1 MMEVI
6 YKFICNNC
14 NKEEDYIMSV
24 EEYENFDTNNEFC
37 KHCKL
42 KGTLNR
48 NYANTKISVIYKTT
62 GFHATDSLVDN
73 KQMNQVMKTD

>member
-73 KQMNQVMKTD
+73 KQMN

>member
-1 MMEVI
+1 MEVI
-6 YKFICNNC
+6 YKFICSNC

-24 EEYENFDTNNEFC
+24 EEYENFDIKNEIC
-37 KHCKL
+37 KYCKL

-48 NYANTKISVIYKTT
+48 SYSNVSVIYKTT

>member
-1 MMEVI
+1 
-6 YKFICNNC
+6 
-14 NKEEDYIMSV
+14 MSV
-24 EEYENFDTNNEFC
+24 EEYENFDIKNEIC
-37 KHCKL
+37 KYCKL

-48 NYANTKISVIYKTT
+48 SYSNVSVIYKTT